1 MFVALTAQPKTTC
14 SLHSRRTLKVLPRFA
29 RGAPGRNVRAADEE
43 EGENLNGKVSSNLK
57 QAKQNAMKNSAL
69 PAAGE
74 SDDDEDLEEEDED
87 EDEEDDEVVLK
98 QASKV
103 PQQAKPQQ

>member
-1 MFVALTAQPKTTC
+1 MDEGMLYDEVEEV
-14 SLHSRRTLKVLPRFA
+14 S
-29 RGAPGRNVRAADEE
+29 DEE

-74 SDDDEDLEEEDED
+74 SDDDEDLDEDEDLEEEDED
-87 EDEEDDEVVLK
+87 EDEENDEVVLK